1 MPDIYTRTATSA
13 PCKEILSPHPP
24 PQLLNLTPHLH
35 FATVR
40 DAVLDFQLA
49 SLQTPSRSPLHLLV
63 LLLPVMVDCL
73 TKNSYTVSTVAK
85 RKCANSLEL
94 GNLNDMG
101 IRYKLR
107 SKTASWQRNWI

>member
-1 MPDIYTRTATSA
+1 MPDIYTPTVTSA
-13 PCKEILSPHPP
+13 PSKETLSPHPL
-24 PQLLNLTPHLH
+24 QLLHLTPHLH

-49 SLQTPSRSPLHLLV
+49 SLQTPSRFPLHLLV

-107 SKTASWQRNWI
+107 SKTASWRRNWI